1 MRKIVDCRLRIA
13 ELRDTR
19 RYGHSP
25 SRLSRRPIQSAIRNP
40 QSAIAAIGLSLA
52 LQSPDP
58 WPILDR
64 ASAVYQTI
72 ASLSADFVQ
81 VVANP
86 MLGAPDTTRGRL
98 YQMRPSRFAMRFT
111 DPKGDRIV
119 ADGRFLWL
127 YTPSTTPG
135 QVLRSRIPEY
145 GSTGPNL
152 IGQFVEHP
160 RERYT
165 ARYVRVDSLAE
176 GVADVVVLVPKTGDQ
191 PYSEA
196 TIWVSRDDALVRRLD
211 IVEASGQRR
220 TVMLR
225 EIRVNGGVP
234 GRELTF
240 SPPAGVRVV
249 DQ

>member
-1 MRKIVDCRLRIA
+1 VN
-13 ELRDTR
+13 
-19 RYGHSP
+19 
-25 SRLSRRPIQSAIRNP
+25 SRNAF
-40 QSAIAAIGLSLA
+40 AALALSLA

-58 WPILDR
+58 WPVLDH

-72 ASLSADFVQ
+72 TSLAADFTQ

-86 MLGAPDTTRGRL
+86 MLGAPDTTHGRL

-145 GSTGPNL
+145 GTGPNL

-160 RERYT
+160 RDRYT
-165 ARYVRVDSLAE
+165 ARYVRVDSLAD
-176 GVADVVVLVPKTGDQ
+176 GVADAVALVPKAGDL

-196 TIWVSRDDALVRRLD
+196 TIWVSRDDGLVRRLD

-225 EIRVNGGVP
+225 DIRVNGGVP

>member
-1 MRKIVDCRLRIA
+1 VKQVRN
-13 ELRDTR
+13 
-19 RYGHSP
+19 
-25 SRLSRRPIQSAIRNP
+25 SAFV
-40 QSAIAAIGLSLA
+40 AIGISLA

-64 ASAVYQTI
+64 ASATYQTI

-81 VVANP
+81 IITNP
-86 MLGAPDTTRGRL
+86 MIGTPDTTRGRL

-111 DPKGDRIV
+111 APTGDRIV

-135 QVLRSRIPEY
+135 QVIRSRIPEY
-145 GSTGPNL
+145 GTTGPNL
-152 IGQFVEHP
+152 IGQFVEQP

-165 ARYVRVDSLAE
+165 AQYARADSLPD
-176 GVADVVVLVPKTGDQ
+176 GGPVDVIRLVPKRHEQ

-196 TIWVSRDDALVRRLD
+196 KIWVGREDGLVHRVD
-211 IVEASGQRR
+211 IMESAGQER
-220 TVMLR
+220 TVILR
-225 EIRVNGGVP
+225 NIRVNRGVP

-240 SPPAGVRVV
+240 APPAGVRVV

>member
-1 MRKIVDCRLRIA
+1 VKQAL
-13 ELRDTR
+13 L
-19 RYGHSP
+19 
-25 SRLSRRPIQSAIRNP
+25 
-40 QSAIAAIGLSLA
+40 AIGLSLG

-64 ASAVYQTI
+64 ASATYQTI
-72 ASLSADFVQ
+72 TSLSAEFVQ
-81 VVANP
+81 IITNP
-86 MLGAPDTTRGRL
+86 MIGTPDTTRGRL

-111 DPKGDRIV
+111 APKGDRIV

-135 QVLRSRIPEY
+135 QVIRSRIPDY
-145 GSTGPNL
+145 GTTGPNL
-152 IGQFVEHP
+152 IGQFVEQP
-160 RERYT
+160 RERYK
-165 ARYVRVDSLAE
+165 AQYVRADSLPDA
-176 GVADVVVLVPKTGDQ
+176 GPVDVIRLVPKGHEQ

-196 TIWVSRDDALVRRLD
+196 RIWVGREHGLVHRVD
-211 IVEASGQRR
+211 IVEGPGQER
-220 TVMLR
+220 TVILR
-225 EIRVNGGVP
+225 NIRVNAGVP

>member
-1 MRKIVDCRLRIA
+1 MNTIFVV
-13 ELRDTR
+13 
-19 RYGHSP
+19 
-25 SRLSRRPIQSAIRNP
+25 
-40 QSAIAAIGLSLA
+40 IGISLG

-64 ASAVYQTI
+64 ASQTYQTVT
-72 ASLSADFVQ
+72 SLSADFVQ
-81 VVANP
+81 IITNP
-86 MLGAPDTTRGRL
+86 MIGTPDTTRGRL
-98 YQMRPSRFAMRFT
+98 YQMRPSRFSMRFT
-111 DPKGDRIV
+111 APKGDRIV

-135 QVLRSRIPEY
+135 QVIRSRIPEY
-145 GSTGPNL
+145 GTTGPNL
-152 IGQFVEHP
+152 IGQFVEQP

-165 ARYVRVDSLAE
+165 AHHVRADSLPDRV
-176 GVADVVVLVPKTGDQ
+176 GGRPVDVIRLVPKGRDE

-196 TIWVSRDDALVRRLD
+196 TIWVGREDALVYRVD
-211 IVEASGQRR
+211 IVESSGQER
-220 TVMLR
+220 TVILR
-225 EIRVNGGVP
+225 NIRVNRGVP

>member
-1 MRKIVDCRLRIA
+1 MRIA
-13 ELRDTR
+13 ELKGGR
-19 RYGHSP
+19 RGGCSV
-25 SRLSRRPIQSAIRNP
+25 SQLGWWPIQSAIRNP
-40 QSAIAAIGLSLA
+40 QSAIVAFGISLG

-64 ASAVYQTI
+64 ASATYQTI
-72 ASLSADFVQ
+72 TSLSADFVQ
-81 VVANP
+81 IITNP
-86 MLGAPDTTRGRL
+86 MIGTPDTTRGRL

-111 DPKGDRIV
+111 APKGDRIV

-135 QVLRSRIPEY
+135 QVIRSRIPEY
-145 GSTGPNL
+145 GTTGPNL
-152 IGQFVEHP
+152 IGQFVEQP

-165 ARYVRVDSLAE
+165 AQYVRADSLPD
-176 GVADVVVLVPKTGDQ
+176 GGPVDVIRLVPKGHDQ

-196 TIWVSRDDALVRRLD
+196 KIWVGGEDGLVHRVD
-211 IVEASGQRR
+211 IVETSGQER
-220 TVMLR
+220 TVILR
-225 EIRVNGGVP
+225 NIRVNRGVP

>member
-1 MRKIVDCRLRIA
+1 VKQAL
-13 ELRDTR
+13 L
-19 RYGHSP
+19 
-25 SRLSRRPIQSAIRNP
+25 
-40 QSAIAAIGLSLA
+40 AIGLSLG

-64 ASAVYQTI
+64 ASATYQTI
-72 ASLSADFVQ
+72 TSLSAEFVQ
-81 VVANP
+81 IITNP
-86 MLGAPDTTRGRL
+86 MVGTPDTTRGRL

-111 DPKGDRIV
+111 APKGDRIV

-135 QVLRSRIPEY
+135 QVIRSRIPDY
-145 GSTGPNL
+145 GTTGPNL

-165 ARYVRVDSLAE
+165 AQYVRADSLPDA
-176 GVADVVVLVPKTGDQ
+176 GPVDVIRLVPKGHEQ

-196 TIWVSRDDALVRRLD
+196 KIWVGREDGVVHRVD
-211 IVEASGQRR
+211 IVEGPGQER
-220 TVMLR
+220 TVILR
-225 EIRVNGGVP
+225 NIRVNAGVP

>member
-1 MRKIVDCRLRIA
+1 MRNA
-13 ELRDTR
+13 ELRGRCRSTHAALGAGR
-19 RYGHSP
+19 WFCNSAFRIPHS
-25 SRLSRRPIQSAIRNP
+25 AFV
-40 QSAIAAIGLSLA
+40 AIGISLG

-64 ASAVYQTI
+64 ASATYQTI
-72 ASLSADFVQ
+72 TSLSAEFVQ
-81 VVANP
+81 IITNP
-86 MLGAPDTTRGRL
+86 MIGTPDTTRGRL

-111 DPKGDRIV
+111 APKGDRIV

-135 QVLRSRIPEY
+135 QVIRSRIPEY
-145 GSTGPNL
+145 GTTGPNL
-152 IGQFVEHP
+152 IGQFVEQP

-165 ARYVRVDSLAE
+165 AQYVRADSLPDASP
-176 GVADVVVLVPKTGDQ
+176 VDVIRLVPKGHEQ

-196 TIWVSRDDALVRRLD
+196 KIWVGREDGLVHRVE
-211 IVEASGQRR
+211 IVESSGQER

-225 EIRVNGGVP
+225 NIKVNRGVP

-240 SPPAGVRVV
+240 SPPSGVRVV

>member
-1 MRKIVDCRLRIA
+1 
-13 ELRDTR
+13 
-19 RYGHSP
+19 
-25 SRLSRRPIQSAIRNP
+25 
-40 QSAIAAIGLSLA
+40 
-52 LQSPDP
+52 
-58 WPILDR
+58 
-64 ASAVYQTI
+64 
-72 ASLSADFVQ
+72 
-81 VVANP
+81 
-86 MLGAPDTTRGRL
+86 TTRGRL

-225 EIRVNGGVP
+225 EIRVNGGDLLDRENLAVEGRSASPAITPCHGCLGRCVESAAVSNGGMLRPRNRGIVSGLP
-234 GRELTF
+234 GTGVAF
-240 SPPAGVRVV
+240 SSPRISLFTA
-249 DQ
+249 

>member
-1 MRKIVDCRLRIA
+1 MGQRRATVASVRSGGWSCYSALRIP
-13 ELRDTR
+13 
-19 RYGHSP
+19 HSAF
-25 SRLSRRPIQSAIRNP
+25 LAV
-40 QSAIAAIGLSLA
+40 GVFLA
-52 LQSPDP
+52 LQAPDP

-64 ASAVYQTI
+64 ASATYQTI
-72 ASLSADFVQ
+72 TSLSAEFVQ
-81 VVANP
+81 IITNP
-86 MLGAPDTTRGRL
+86 MIGTPDTTRGRL

-111 DPKGDRIV
+111 APKGDRIV

-135 QVLRSRIPEY
+135 QVIRSRIPEY
-145 GSTGPNL
+145 GTTGPNL
-152 IGQFVEHP
+152 IGQFVEQP

-165 ARYVRVDSLAE
+165 AQYVRADSLPDASP
-176 GVADVVVLVPKTGDQ
+176 VDVIRLVPKGHEQ

-196 TIWVSRDDALVRRLD
+196 KIWVGREDGLVHRVD
-211 IVEASGQRR
+211 IFESSGQER

-225 EIRVNGGVP
+225 NIKLNRGVP

-240 SPPAGVRVV
+240 SPPSGVRVV